1 MKKVLWFCAAMF
13 VIALG
18 MGVSASA
25 ETKKIG
31 NFKYEYDS
39 APNGND
45 IWITQITPV
54 TGSDISTLKIPSKID
69 GNKVIKLGAKDD
81 TDDNFYNNIF
91 GMSIS
96 EEDNNLVPEQIV
108 SDVAKI
114 KKIVLPSGLKEL
126 TPNCFH
132 SIQKGK
138 TISLPKTLEKDIS
151 ALYNLQWKKVTI
163 NKGNK
168 KYKMKSG
175 CILSKSG
182 KTFYSYL
189 ETKRSVKIPN
199 GVKTIAERALY
210 ANKNLKSVYI
220 PKTVT
225 KIKGEAFSYMK
236 KIQIKI
242 ASKNKYYFVSK
253 GCVVSRRT
261 GRLVVATAKKGVI
274 TIPEKVTVLKEG
286 TFFAGGEC
294 DKIIFPKTL
303 KKICSYWN
311 TSLVSASDIK
321 LVFHSK
327 VPPVRERDA
336 YLPYGGVVYVPK
348 GKKQVYKKAMKKFGL
363 DLKIVEK

>member
-1 MKKVLWFCAAMF
+1 MY
-13 VIALG
+13 
-18 MGVSASA
+18 S
-25 ETKKIG
+25 
-31 NFKYEYDS
+31 FKE
-39 APNGND
+39 
-45 IWITQITPV
+45 W
-54 TGSDISTLKIPSKID
+54 K
-69 GNKVIKLGAKDD
+69 
-81 TDDNFYNNIF
+81 NILQLF
-91 GMSIS
+91 G
-96 EEDNNLVPEQIV
+96 
-108 SDVAKI
+108 
-114 KKIVLPSGLKEL
+114 
-126 TPNCFH
+126 
-132 SIQKGK
+132 
-138 TISLPKTLEKDIS
+138 
-151 ALYNLQWKKVTI
+151 
-163 NKGNK
+163 
-168 KYKMKSG
+168 
-175 CILSKSG
+175 
-182 KTFYSYL
+182 
-189 ETKRSVKIPN
+189 TKRSVKIPN

-286 TFFAGGEC
+286 TSFAGGEC

-321 LVFHSK
+321 LVFKSK

>member
-1 MKKVLWFCAAMF
+1 MKKVLWFSAVLF

-18 MGVSASA
+18 MRVSASA

-45 IWITQITPV
+45 VWITKITPV
-54 TGSDISTLKIPSKID
+54 TGSDISTLKIPSKLD

-96 EEDNNLVPEQIV
+96 EEDNNLVPKQIV

-114 KKIVLPSGLKEL
+114 KKIILPSGLKEL
-126 TPNCFH
+126 TPDCFH
-132 SIQKGK
+132 DIQKGK
-138 TISLPKTLEKDIS
+138 TISVPKTLKKNIR
-151 ALYNLQWKKVTI
+151 ALCNLQWKKVTI

-168 KYKMKSG
+168 KYKVKSG
-175 CILSKSG
+175 CLISKSG
-182 KTFYSYL
+182 KTFYGYL
-189 ETKRSVKIPN
+189 ETKSSVKIPN
-199 GVKTIAERALY
+199 RVKTIAERALY
-210 ANKNLKSVYI
+210 GNKSLKEIYI

-261 GRLVVATAKKGVI
+261 GRLVVAVIKKRII

-286 TFFAGGEC
+286 TSFAGGEC

-303 KKICSYWN
+303 KKVYSYWN
-311 TSLVSASDIK
+311 TSLNSASDIK
-321 LVFHSK
+321 LVFKSK

-336 YLPYGGVVYVPK
+336 HLPYGGVVYVPK